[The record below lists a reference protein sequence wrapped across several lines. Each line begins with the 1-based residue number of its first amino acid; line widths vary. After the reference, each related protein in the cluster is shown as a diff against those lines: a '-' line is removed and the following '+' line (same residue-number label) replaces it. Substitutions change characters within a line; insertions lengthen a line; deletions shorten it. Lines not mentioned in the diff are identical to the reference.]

1 MTEGS
6 ISELIKWWIYLM
18 LMFAAIAI
26 FMFFYEVGQTNRFVS
41 FVAAEIERG
50 GVHVEGQV
58 IGEDDE
64 LVQRLRLTP
73 ESEERVQNENNNH
86 YSGRYEWVIT
96 TETDPDSTLGYGDII
111 DFRVVGSYPIFMDW
125 FVGPTLQSNNQAI
138 VQVRTA
144 GSQGERTFA
153 RSPFEYADFTY
164 DGHVLTGFST
174 AGNTKYN
181 EMSQVIDFIV
191 PDKNPHTNEV
201 VTEIADNAFRD
212 RTFMGGFIAPEVLR
226 IGRQAFGNNSS
237 FNGQFNAPK
246 VEDIGEGAFERARF
260 IGNFE
265 AERVVNIG
273 RNAFTNSQFDGSLIA
288 PRTIKIGDHAF
299 RDSEFINSF
308 NIPTIRTVG
317 IEAFKNSD
325 FEGFFN
331 GPKLSVS
338 ESNYVEETV
347 VGGETVLVEYNKIG
361 SNAFQN
367 SYFLNGTVTGDSF
380 VPN

>member
-6 ISELIKWWIYLM
+6 ISELIKWWVYLM
-18 LMFAAIAI
+18 LVFAAIAI

-58 IGEDDE
+58 LNEDE
-64 LVQRLRLTP
+64 AAVQRLRLTP
-73 ESEERVQNENNNH
+73 EAEERVQNENNSH
-86 YSGRYEWVIT
+86 YGGRYEWVIT
-96 TETDPDSTLGYGDII
+96 SETDPDSTLGYGDII
-111 DFRVVGSYPIFMDW
+111 DFKVIGSYPIFMDW
-125 FVGPTLQSNNQAI
+125 FVGPTLQSSNQAI
-138 VQVRTA
+138 IQVRTA

-153 RSPFEYADFTY
+153 RSPFEHADFTY
-164 DGHVLTGFST
+164 DGSVVTGFST

-181 EMSQVIDFIV
+181 NMGQVIDFIV
-191 PDKNPHTNEV
+191 PDKNPYTNEV
-201 VTEIADNAFRD
+201 VTEIADNAFKD
-212 RTFMGGFIAPEVLR
+212 RTFIGAFIAPEVTK
-226 IGRQAFGNNSS
+226 IGRNAFQNNSS
-237 FNGQFNAPK
+237 FNGQFRAPK
-246 VEDIGEGAFERARF
+246 VEEIAEGAFQKAKF
-260 IGNFE
+260 IGDFE

-273 RNAFTNSQFDGSLIA
+273 KNAFLNSKFDGSLIA
-288 PRTIKIGDHAF
+288 PRTIKIGDYAF

-325 FEGFFN
+325 FEGYFN
-331 GPKLSVS
+331 GPKLLNT
-338 ESNYVEETV
+338 ESNYVEETT
-347 VGGETVLVEYNKIG
+347 VGGSVVQVEYKKIG

-367 SYFLNGTVTGDSF
+367 SYFLNGAISGDSF